1 MPNAELAP
9 EGDRKIDL
17 TGESAF
23 IPNRANSQQ
32 DKNLGAVSPKLKKVI
47 LLLTLCLTAIPA
59 FAWTNGELL
68 VWMDADR
75 TRALE
80 PLLKKF
86 EDQYS
91 IKVHLESP
99 QNITDSF
106 PTAAQMGKGPD
117 IVIWAH
123 DKVGEWAD
131 AGLISPVE
139 VHHET
144 REKYLPQAWE
154 AVTHKDR
161 VWGFPI
167 SLETVTLI
175 YNKKLLNGPP
185 PKSLGE
191 LTALDESI
199 KQQHPG
205 VTSILWDYKSAYYS
219 WGILASAGAYIYA
232 KNTEGYDLGNVGV
245 ANSGAV
251 EALSK
256 ILALVQ
262 SGVLPKSVSYSTA
275 EDLMS
280 QGKLAMMISGPWA
293 WANLMKTGIDF
304 GVAPVPGCDDH
315 PSKPFVGVSAAYI
328 NRASS
333 NQDIATEF
341 IEGYLISEEGLKAM
355 NDAKP
360 IGIPSL
366 ISFAE
371 ELDQENPLLKEMK
384 ICVERG
390 EVMPNIPEMGRFW
403 TAVGSA
409 LQLATNGQAPVQTAL
424 DEAAENMRKH

>member
-1 MPNAELAP
+1 VK
-9 EGDRKIDL
+9 KI
-17 TGESAF
+17 
-23 IPNRANSQQ
+23 
-32 DKNLGAVSPKLKKVI
+32 I
-47 LLLTLCLTAIPA
+47 LLLTLWFTAVPA
-59 FAWTNGELL
+59 FAWKDGELL

-75 TRALE
+75 TRPLE

-86 EDQYS
+86 EDQYG

-99 QNITDSF
+99 QNITDSY
-106 PTAAQMGKGPD
+106 PTAAQSGKGPD

-131 AGLISPVE
+131 AGLISPIE
-139 VHHET
+139 VHKET
-144 REKYLPQAWE
+144 REKYFAEAWE

-167 SLETVTLI
+167 GMETVTLI
-175 YNKKLLNGPP
+175 YNKKLLPGAP
-185 PKSLGE
+185 PKSLQE
-191 LTALDESI
+191 LPALDEKI
-199 KQQHPG
+199 KKEHPG

-219 WGILASAGAYIYA
+219 WGILASAGAYIWA
-232 KNTEGYDLGNVGV
+232 KTQDGYDLSNVGV
-245 ANSGAV
+245 ANAGAV
-251 EALSK
+251 EAVSE
-256 ILALVQ
+256 ILGMVR
-262 SGVLPKSVSYSTA
+262 SGILPKSVSYSAA

-293 WANLMKTGIDF
+293 WANLMKRGIDF
-304 GVAPVPGCDDH
+304 GVAPVPGWDDK

-328 NRASS
+328 NRATA

-341 IEGYLISEEGLKAM
+341 VQDYLLSEEGLNAM

-366 ISFAE
+366 RSLAE
-371 ELDQENPLLKEMK
+371 KLDQQNPLLQEMK
-384 ICVERG
+384 ICVEQG

-403 TAVGSA
+403 TAIGAA

-424 DEAAENMRKH
+424 KEAAENMLKH

>member
-1 MPNAELAP
+1 V
-9 EGDRKIDL
+9 
-17 TGESAF
+17 
-23 IPNRANSQQ
+23 NSIRE
-32 DKNLGAVSPKLKKVI
+32 KWRGRPPKVKKVI
-47 LLLTLCLTAIPA
+47 LFLTLWLFAIRA

-68 VWMDADR
+68 VWMDSDR
-75 TRALE
+75 THALE
-80 PLLKKF
+80 PVVKKF
-86 EDQYS
+86 EEQYS
-91 IKVHLESP
+91 IKVNLEAP

-131 AGLISPVE
+131 AGLISPTE
-139 VHHET
+139 VDHAV
-144 REKYLPQAWE
+144 REKYFPQAWE
-154 AVTHKDR
+154 AVTHKER

-167 SLETVTLI
+167 GMETVTLI
-175 YNKKLLNGPP
+175 YNKKLLDGPP
-185 PKSLGE
+185 PKSLSE
-191 LTALDESI
+191 LTALNEKI
-199 KQQHPG
+199 KEVHPG
-205 VTSILWDYKSAYYS
+205 VASILWDYKSAYYS
-219 WGILASAGAYIYA
+219 WGILASAGADI
-232 KNTEGYDLGNVGV
+232 GV
-245 ANSGAV
+245 ANPGAV

-256 ILALVQ
+256 ILALVKA
-262 SGVLPKSVSYSTA
+262 GVLPKSVSYSAA

-304 GVAPVPGCDDH
+304 GVAPVPGCDDK

-333 NQDIATEF
+333 NQDIAKEF
-341 IEGYLISEEGLKAM
+341 IEDFLVSEEGLKAM

-366 ISFAE
+366 ISLAE
-371 ELDQENPLLKEMK
+371 QLDKDNPLLKEMK
-384 ICVERG
+384 TCIEGG

-403 TAVGSA
+403 SAVGSA
-409 LQLATNGQAPVQTAL
+409 LQLATNGQAPAQAAL
-424 DEAAENMRKH
+424 QEAAENMRKH

>member
-1 MPNAELAP
+1 VFP
-9 EGDRKIDL
+9 
-17 TGESAF
+17 
-23 IPNRANSQQ
+23 
-32 DKNLGAVSPKLKKVI
+32 PKVKKVI
-47 LLLTLCLTAIPA
+47 LLLSLWLFSIPA

-75 TRALE
+75 TRTLE
-80 PLLKKF
+80 PILKKF
-86 EDQYS
+86 EDQYG

-99 QNITDSF
+99 QNITDNY
-106 PTAAQMGKGPD
+106 PTAAQSGKGPD

-131 AGLISPVE
+131 AGLISPIE

-144 REKYLPQAWE
+144 REKYFPQAWE
-154 AVTHKDR
+154 ALTHKDQ

-167 SLETVTLI
+167 GLETVTLI
-175 YNKKLLNGPP
+175 YNKKLLDGPP
-185 PKSLGE
+185 PKSLSD
-191 LTALDESI
+191 LTALNGKI
-199 KQQHPG
+199 KQEHPG

-232 KNTEGYDLGNVGV
+232 KKDGGYDLSNVGV
-245 ANSGAV
+245 ANAGAV
-251 EALSK
+251 KALSE
-256 ILALVQ
+256 ILGLVQ
-262 SGVLPKSVSYSTA
+262 SGILPKSVSYSAA

-293 WANLMKTGIDF
+293 WANLIKTGIDF
-304 GVAPVPGCDDH
+304 GVAPVPGYEGNQA
-315 PSKPFVGVSAAYI
+315 KPFVGVSAAYI

-333 NQDIATEF
+333 NQDIAKEF
-341 IEGYLISEEGLKAM
+341 IEGYLISEGGLTAM

-366 ISFAE
+366 ISLADK
-371 ELDQENPLLKEMK
+371 LDKEDPLLQQMK
-384 ICVERG
+384 ICVEQG

-403 TAVGSA
+403 SAVGAA
-409 LQLATNGQAPVQTAL
+409 LQLATNGQATVQTAL
-424 DEAAENMRKH
+424 NEAAENMRRH

>member
-1 MPNAELAP
+1 
-9 EGDRKIDL
+9 
-17 TGESAF
+17 
-23 IPNRANSQQ
+23 
-32 DKNLGAVSPKLKKVI
+32 
-47 LLLTLCLTAIPA
+47 
-59 FAWTNGELL
+59 
-68 VWMDADR
+68 MDSDR
-75 TRALE
+75 TRTME
-80 PLLKKF
+80 PILKKF
-86 EDQYS
+86 EEQYS

-131 AGLISPVE
+131 AGLIAPVE
-139 VHHET
+139 VSHET
-144 REKYLPQAWE
+144 REKYFPQAWE
-154 AVTHKDR
+154 AVTHKDHA
-161 VWGFPI
+161 WGFPI
-167 SLETVTLI
+167 GLETVTLI
-175 YNKKLLNGPP
+175 YNKKLLADPP
-185 PKSLGE
+185 PKSLSD
-191 LTALDESI
+191 LTALDEKI

-205 VTSILWDYKSAYYS
+205 VTCILWDYKSAYYS
-219 WGILASAGAYIYA
+219 WGIFASAGAYIYA
-232 KNTEGYDLGNVGV
+232 KSTAGYDLGNVGV
-245 ANSGAV
+245 ADSGAV

-256 ILALVQ
+256 ILALVK
-262 SGVLPKSVSYSTA
+262 SGVLPKSVSYSAA

-293 WANLMKTGIDF
+293 WGNLMKTGIDF
-304 GVAPVPGCDDH
+304 GVAPVPGCDDK

-341 IEGYLISEEGLKAM
+341 IQDYLISEEGLKAM

-366 ISFAE
+366 ISLADKM
-371 ELDQENPLLKEMK
+371 DQENPLLKEMK
-384 ICVERG
+384 TCVEQG

-403 TAVGSA
+403 TAFGAA
-409 LQLATNGQAPVQTAL
+409 LQLATNGQAPVKTAL

>member
-1 MPNAELAP
+1 
-9 EGDRKIDL
+9 
-17 TGESAF
+17 
-23 IPNRANSQQ
+23 
-32 DKNLGAVSPKLKKVI
+32 VKKVI
-47 LLLTLCLTAIPA
+47 LLLTLWLTAIPA

-75 TRALE
+75 THALE
-80 PLLKKF
+80 PVLKKF

-99 QNITDSF
+99 QNITDNF

-139 VHHET
+139 VHHDT
-144 REKYLPQAWE
+144 REKYFPQAWE
-154 AVTHKDR
+154 AVTHKDQ

-175 YNKKLLNGPP
+175 YNKKLLDGPP

-191 LTALDESI
+191 LAALDEKI

-205 VTSILWDYKSAYYS
+205 VTGILWDYKSAYYT
-219 WGILASAGAYIYA
+219 WGIFASAGAYIYA
-232 KNTEGYDLGNVGV
+232 KNANGYDLGNVGV

-256 ILALVQ
+256 ILSLVK
-262 SGVLPKSVSYSTA
+262 SGVLPKSVSYSAA

-304 GVAPVPGCDDH
+304 GIAPVPGCDDH

-328 NRASS
+328 NRSSS

-341 IEGYLISEEGLKAM
+341 VEGYLISEEGLKAM

-366 ISFAE
+366 ISFAD
-371 ELDQENPLLKEMK
+371 ELDRENPLLREMK
-384 ICVERG
+384 ICVEQG

-409 LQLATNGQAPVQTAL
+409 LQLATNGQATVQNAL
-424 DEAAENMRKH
+424 DEAAESMRKH

>member
-1 MPNAELAP
+1 
-9 EGDRKIDL
+9 
-17 TGESAF
+17 
-23 IPNRANSQQ
+23 
-32 DKNLGAVSPKLKKVI
+32 VKKVI
-47 LLLTLCLTAIPA
+47 LLLTFWLIAIPA

-68 VWMDADR
+68 VWMDSDR
-75 TRALE
+75 TRTME
-80 PLLKKF
+80 PILKKF
-86 EDQYS
+86 EEQYS
-91 IKVHLESP
+91 IKVRLESP

-131 AGLISPVE
+131 AGLIAPIE
-139 VHHET
+139 VPNET
-144 REKYLPQAWE
+144 REKYFPQAWE

-167 SLETVTLI
+167 GLETVTLI
-175 YNKKLLNGPP
+175 YNKKLLAGPP
-185 PKSLGE
+185 PKSLSD
-191 LTALDESI
+191 LTDLDEKI
-199 KQQHPG
+199 KQEHPG

-219 WGILASAGAYIYA
+219 WGIFASAGAYIYA
-232 KNTEGYDLGNVGV
+232 KSTDGYDLGNVGV

-256 ILALVQ
+256 ILALVK
-262 SGVLPKSVSYSTA
+262 SGVLPKSVSYSAA

-293 WANLMKTGIDF
+293 WGNLMKTGIDF
-304 GVAPVPGCDDH
+304 GIAPVPGCDDK

-341 IEGYLISEEGLKAM
+341 IEDYLISEEGLKAM

-366 ISFAE
+366 ISLAE
-371 ELDQENPLLKEMK
+371 KMDRENPLLNEMK
-384 ICVERG
+384 TCIEQG

-403 TAVGSA
+403 TAVGAA
-409 LQLATNGQAPVQTAL
+409 LQLATNGQAPVKTAL

>member
-1 MPNAELAP
+1 
-9 EGDRKIDL
+9 
-17 TGESAF
+17 
-23 IPNRANSQQ
+23 
-32 DKNLGAVSPKLKKVI
+32 VKKVI
-47 LLLTLCLTAIPA
+47 LLLTVWLMATRA
-59 FAWTNGELL
+59 FAWTDGELL

-75 TRALE
+75 TRTLE
-80 PLLKKF
+80 PILKKF
-86 EDQYS
+86 QDQYA

-99 QNITDSF
+99 QNVTDSF
-106 PTAAQMGKGPD
+106 PTAAQSGKGPD

-131 AGLISPVE
+131 AGLISPIE

-144 REKYLPQAWE
+144 REKYFPQAWE
-154 AVTHKDR
+154 AVTHADR

-167 SLETVTLI
+167 GLETVTLI
-175 YNKKLLNGPP
+175 YNKKLLDGPP
-185 PKSLGE
+185 PKSLSDLAPLNE
-191 LTALDESI
+191 KI

-205 VTSILWDYKSAYYS
+205 VTSILWDFKSAYYS

-232 KNTEGYDLGNVGV
+232 KNQDGYDLNNVGV

-256 ILALVQ
+256 ILGLIK
-262 SGVLPKSVSYSTA
+262 SGVLPKSVSYSAA
-275 EDLMS
+275 EELMS

-304 GVAPVPGCDDH
+304 GVAPVPGFGDN
-315 PSKPFVGVSAAYI
+315 PSKPFVGVSAAYV

-333 NQDIATEF
+333 NQDIAKEF
-341 IEGYLISEEGLKAM
+341 IEDFLISEEGLNAM

-366 ISFAE
+366 ISLAE
-371 ELDQENPLLKEMK
+371 KLEQENPLLKEMK
-384 ICVERG
+384 ICIEQG
-390 EVMPNIPEMGRFW
+390 QVMPNIPEMGRFW
-403 TAVGSA
+403 SAVGSA
-409 LQLATNGQAPVQTAL
+409 LQLATNGQASVKTAL
-424 DEAAENMRKH
+424 DDAAENMRKH